1 MSENSTENP
10 KYSDMTL
17 LCIDDESS
25 ILRTLQRLFH
35 RKPYKVLIADSA
47 KSALTIIENT
57 PVDVIISDMRMP
69 EMDGATLL
77 EKVAKSH
84 PHTYRIVLS
93 GFADFEVT
101 VAAIN
106 LGKINRFINKPWDN
120 DELINSVEEGLEQ
133 LRLKKENINLK
144 HKVENQ
150 NKLLKSLNNSLEERV
165 NLRTKQ
171 IRASLLKNERNN
183 KAFEKMLFN
192 FIAINPE
199 LSGSFA
205 KNVGQLAGRLGEQL
219 GLEKEALHDLRLA
232 GYLNEIGLLGLDP
245 LLCNTP
251 YNLLNFEQR
260 KQFMKQGLIAQQILS
275 PAQHLNDVTEILTH
289 QFSTL
294 ETIANSVNSKTLL
307 ACKIIN
313 IARDYWRFS
322 CGRIEKN
329 KMDDNQVYVE
339 LTKAKGIKYDEDILE
354 LLIAKPELA
363 HDNINEQGLTT
374 LEILPT
380 MILKN
385 SLFSDTNL
393 LILAEGHELTERS
406 IEKLIEYER
415 NQKRKLM
422 IVVEKKL

>member
-1 MSENSTENP
+1 MSESNTDSP
-10 KYSDMTL
+10 LYSDMTL

-25 ILRTLQRLFH
+25 ILRSLQRLFH
-35 RKPYKVLIADSA
+35 RKPYKILVTDSA
-47 KSALTIIENT
+47 KNALKIIENT

-93 GFADFEVT
+93 GFADFEAT

-106 LGKINRFINKPWDN
+106 LGKINRFINKPWN
-120 DELINSVEEGLEQ
+120 NEELINSVEEGLEQ

-144 HKVENQ
+144 RKVEKQ
-150 NKLLKSLNNSLEERV
+150 NKLLKSLNNDLEERV

-171 IRASLLKNERNN
+171 IRASLLRNERNN
-183 KAFEKMLFN
+183 KACEKMLFN

-199 LSGSFA
+199 LSGGFA

-219 GLEKEALHDLRLA
+219 GLDKDALHDVRLA
-232 GYLNEIGLLGLDP
+232 GFLNEIGLLGLDP
-245 LLCNTP
+245 LLCSTA

-260 KQFMKQGLIAQQILS
+260 KQFMDQGLVAQQILS
-275 PAQHLNDVTEILTH
+275 PAQHLTGVTEILTY
-289 QFSTL
+289 QYSTL
-294 ETIANSVNSKTLL
+294 EIIAKAVDSKTLL
-307 ACKIIN
+307 ACKIII

-322 CGRIEKN
+322 CGKIEPN
-329 KMDDNQVYVE
+329 KMDGKQIQIE
-339 LTKAKGIKYDEDILE
+339 LTKAKGIKYDEEILE
-354 LLIAKPELA
+354 LLMAKPELA
-363 HDNINEQGLTT
+363 HDNINEQGLNTRQ
-374 LEILPT
+374 ILPN

-385 SLFSDTNL
+385 SLFSESNL

-406 IEKLIEYER
+406 INKLIEYES
-415 NQKRKLM
+415 NQKCKFV
-422 IVVEKKL
+422 IVVEK